1 MTSSSQLQ
9 PPSPNPGLAQLR
21 ARIDSVDERILA
33 LLNERA
39 KNAAEVGELK
49 RTLQPEAPFYAP
61 AREREVLARLA
72 SLNTG
77 PFPTEALRPVFQE
90 IMGACLSLE
99 RPLRVAFLGPEGTFS
114 HQAAKYQFGLSV
126 LSLPQGAIPAVFQ
139 AVERGQ
145 ADYGVVPVE
154 NATEGA
160 VDSTLDTFIES
171 PLRIVAE
178 ILLPVDLA
186 LLVHHDMNLP
196 QIRRV
201 YSHPQPLGQSQR
213 WLAAHLPGVTQIAAS
228 STIEAARLAREDAEG
243 AAIASDLA
251 AKLFDLRVA
260 AECIQD
266 LSGNATRFL
275 VLGRTAMAPTGKDR
289 TSLVATVKDGPGAL
303 LHLLE
308 PFAKRGLNLSR
319 IQSRPTRRKAW
330 EHAFFL
336 DVEGH
341 EQDEATASALVE
353 LREVTASVKLLGSY
367 PQAQE
372 VQR

>member
-1 MTSSSQLQ
+1 MTHAGP
-9 PPSPNPGLAQLR
+9 PPSPSELAELR
-21 ARIDSVDERILA
+21 SGIDAVDESILG

-39 KNAAEVGELK
+39 RLAGAVGELK

-61 AREREVLARLA
+61 AREREVLHRLA
-72 SLNTG
+72 ALNPG

-99 RPLRVAFLGPEGTFS
+99 RPLRVAFLGPEGTFT
-114 HQAAKYQFGLSV
+114 HQAVKHQFGLSV
-126 LSLPQGAIPAVFQ
+126 HALPQGSIPSVFQ

-154 NATEGA
+154 NATEGV
-160 VDSTLDTFIES
+160 VDSTLDTFLDS
-171 PLRIVAE
+171 PLRITAE
-178 ILLPVDLA
+178 ILLPVEQA
-186 LLVHHDMNLP
+186 LLLRHDLELA
-196 QIRRV
+196 QVQRV
-201 YSHPQPLGQSQR
+201 YSHPQALGQCQR
-213 WLAAHLPGVTQIAAS
+213 WLASHLAHALQVVAS
-228 STIEAARLAREDAEG
+228 STAEAARLAHEDAEG
-243 AAIASDLA
+243 AAVASELA

-260 AECIQD
+260 AEAIQD

-275 VLGRTAMAPTGKDR
+275 VLGRAAMPATGRDR
-289 TSLVATVKDGPGAL
+289 TSLVVTVKDGPGAL

-308 PFAKRGLNLSR
+308 PLARQGLNLTR

-341 EQDEATASALVE
+341 ELDAAVAGALAE
-353 LREVTASVKLLGSY
+353 LRAVSAGVKLLGSY

-372 VQR
+372 VRP